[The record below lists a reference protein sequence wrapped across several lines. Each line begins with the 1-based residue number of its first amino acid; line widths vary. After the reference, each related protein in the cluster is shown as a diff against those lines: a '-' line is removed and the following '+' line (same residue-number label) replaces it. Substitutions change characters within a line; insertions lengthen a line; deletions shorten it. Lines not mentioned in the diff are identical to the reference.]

1 MKSFPRTLGAWL
13 ASGIGSYVLA
23 ALFSQFVVLM
33 GLMGLGL
40 EISLLDNVSSMTH
53 AVLHMVPYLV
63 VILLGFAIAFGVA
76 RGVKQIVPNLAI
88 IAYPVAGAA
97 AIGAALSLMYL
108 RFGVFPILGAQETY
122 GLLMQMAA
130 GAVGGLIFERL
141 RPKGMVA
148 G

>member
-1 MKSFPRTLGAWL
+1 MAWL

-33 GLMGLGL
+33 GLMNLGL
-40 EISLLDNVSSMTH
+40 EISLLDNVYSLTH

-63 VILLGFAIAFGVA
+63 VILLGFAMAFGVA
-76 RGVKQIVPNLAI
+76 RVVKSLVPTLAI
-88 IAYPVAGAA
+88 IAYPTAGAA
-97 AIGAALSLMYL
+97 AIGAALGLMYL

-122 GLLMQMAA
+122 GLIMQVVA
-130 GAVGGLIFERL
+130 GGLGGALFERL
-141 RPKGMVA
+141 RPKSITA